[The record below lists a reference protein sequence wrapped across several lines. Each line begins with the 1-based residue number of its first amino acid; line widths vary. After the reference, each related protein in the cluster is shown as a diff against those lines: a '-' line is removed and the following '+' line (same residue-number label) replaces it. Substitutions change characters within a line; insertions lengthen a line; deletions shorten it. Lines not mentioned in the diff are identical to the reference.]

1 MALTKQAKICFRFL
15 LFFHLGS
22 FVLFKE
28 KICVSCCRAD
38 RRHAAPFVC
47 LFLHDCAKRDVEHV
61 TLQIFPREST
71 WLMLKH
77 DYFASEA
84 VSSDLPVLCS
94 RPSSISNRSSYKDSS
109 TNTVKLSVTLGWDHI
124 PHSVVSWLLG
134 RGIPRKRR
142 KCCFVTLSFCKKA
155 VGGKS
160 FLPMCL
166 CFITDVCAL
175 VNFLLLLMISISKAV
190 ERSLP
195 LLWDFPTNRSLC

>member
-1 MALTKQAKICFRFL
+1 MQLL
-15 LFFHLGS
+15 LFAYS
-22 FVLFKE
+22 FMTV
-28 KICVSCCRAD
+28 
-38 RRHAAPFVC
+38 P
-47 LFLHDCAKRDVEHV
+47 KRDVEHV

-94 RPSSISNRSSYKDSS
+94 WPSSISNRSSYKGSS

-142 KCCFVTLSFCKKA
+142 KCCFLTLSFCKKA

-166 CFITDVCAL
+166 CFYHRCLCPSEFSSSFDDL
-175 VNFLLLLMISISKAV
+175 NFKGCREKSST
-190 ERSLP
+190 SLR
-195 LLWDFPTNRSLC
+195 LSH